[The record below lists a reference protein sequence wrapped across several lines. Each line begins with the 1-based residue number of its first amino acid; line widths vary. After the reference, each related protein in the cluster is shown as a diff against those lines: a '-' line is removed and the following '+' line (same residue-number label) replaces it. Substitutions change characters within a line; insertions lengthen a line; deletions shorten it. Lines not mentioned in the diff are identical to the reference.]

1 MSRWTLAAAAS
12 PAATLLV
19 NDLGAQF
26 GARLDS
32 LVAYGRWVEAAP
44 GEGSSRVGAKP
55 DADLP
60 LHTVALVTHLEFADL
75 AGCADRSETWARAGL
90 VMPLLL
96 TRDEFVSALD
106 AFPIEFGDIIERHV
120 ALVGGDPFDGVRV
133 RDEDLRRACEVQARS
148 HLIHLR
154 EGFLET
160 GGEPAEVEQ
169 LIRRSMNAFA
179 SLLTNLAR
187 LETRVEAS
195 VDSLAEFADTRLGV
209 SASLVRRLFG
219 LGGSLHPDEVLQ
231 LYAPYHDASARIAA
245 QIDRWKGPAGR

>member
-32 LVAYGRWVEAAP
+32 LVAYGRWVEAAR
-44 GEGSSRVGAKP
+44 GEGSSQAGAKP
-55 DADLP
+55 DADTP

-96 TRDEFVSALD
+96 TRV
-106 AFPIEFGDIIERHV
+106 ERHV
-120 ALVGGDPFDGVRV
+120 ALAGSDPFDGVRV

-187 LETRVEAS
+187 LETRAEAS

-245 QIDRWKGPAGR
+245 QVDRWKGPAGR